1 MEKLE
6 NVKSDRQQQKS
17 PLSFIKK
24 LFFSAIALVLLLLK
38 RWRSLA
44 YVLITVL
51 GSSVLC
57 YTAYK

>member
-6 NVKSDRQQQKS
+6 NIKSDRQQQKS

-44 YVLITVL
+44 YVLITV
-51 GSSVLC
+51 
-57 YTAYK
+57 